1 MSNTLDILYPGRDVV
16 VSGETIRIR
25 PYKTKQMREALAI
38 ILELLPVYQRTGGNM
53 VAIALMGVDQCIRL
67 AAMAS
72 GKTVAW
78 IDELDVDESMSL
90 MVATLEENWNFFE
103 KKVIPQFA
111 AITAMFK
118 AKGIL
123 MPKMPTTAGAPPS
136 QS

>member
-1 MSNTLDILYPGRDVV
+1 MSETLDTMYPGRDVV
-16 VSGETIRIR
+16 AAGETIRIR
-25 PYKTKQMREALAI
+25 PFKTKQMREVLAI
-38 ILELLPVYQRTGGNM
+38 VLELLPVYQKTGGN
-53 VAIALMGVDQCIRL
+53 VIAIALMGVDQCIRL

-72 GKTVAW
+72 GKTVEW
-78 IDELDVDESMSL
+78 IDDLDVDESMKL

-103 KKVIPQFA
+103 KKVIPEFG

-123 MPKMPTTAGAPPS
+123 RTPQTDGDLPS